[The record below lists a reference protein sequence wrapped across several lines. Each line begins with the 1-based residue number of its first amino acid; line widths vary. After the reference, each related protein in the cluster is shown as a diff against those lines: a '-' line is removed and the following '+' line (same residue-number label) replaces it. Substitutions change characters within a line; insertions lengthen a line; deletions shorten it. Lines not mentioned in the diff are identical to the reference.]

1 MRKIFSLLT
10 LIAGT
15 AVALAAPAALALDVA
30 GQSIPDKLKL
40 GNADLVLNGA
50 GIRTRAFFKVYVGA
64 LYLPEKKTAAADA
77 LASKGAKR
85 VALHLLRDLTAG
97 QTGGALDNLADN
109 LSDAEREAFKG
120 RIADLKA
127 TMEAVGAAKEK
138 SIITL
143 DFAPDA
149 GMRIALDGVQKGK
162 TIAGEDFYRALLKLW
177 LGDKPVD
184 SALKSGML
192 GAVPN

>member
-1 MRKIFSLLT
+1 MRKLFSLLT
-10 LIAGT
+10 LLAGT
-15 AVALAAPAALALDVA
+15 AAALAAPAVLALDIA
-30 GQSIPDKLKL
+30 GQSIPDKINL
-40 GNADLVLNGA
+40 GNAGLVLNGA

-64 LYLPEKKTAAADA
+64 LYLPEKKTVAADA

-85 VALHLLRDLTAG
+85 VALHLLRDLTAE
-97 QTGGALDNLADN
+97 QTGGALDNMADN
-109 LSDAEREAFKG
+109 LTDAEREAFKG

-143 DFAPDA
+143 DFAADT
-149 GMRIALDGVQKGK
+149 GMRIALDGVQKGRM
-162 TIAGEDFYRALLKLW
+162 IAGEDFYRALLKIW

-192 GAVPN
+192 GAAPN